1 MTSDDQDP
9 DDNGSREYEQSGM
22 YPRHGKPFRLGALLL
37 GLTAV
42 IVMLALTSAVVDWIL
57 DY

>member
-1 MTSDDQDP
+1 MTSGRDP
-9 DDNGSREYEQSGM
+9 NDSSSREYEQSGM
-22 YPRHGKPFRLGALLL
+22 YPRHGKPFRLGTLLL

-42 IVMLALTSAVVDWIL
+42 IIMLALTSAVLDWIL